1 MTLFPSTQ
9 ETWFQIIN
17 RDLTSILLNVF
28 AAVKILL
35 VLFAFLSRKV
45 NSIIYFAM
53 LDEKETKRA
62 FGGFLK
68 DFFEMSV
75 VGKKKL

>member
-1 MTLFPSTQ
+1 
-9 ETWFQIIN
+9 
-17 RDLTSILLNVF
+17 
-28 AAVKILL
+28 
-35 VLFAFLSRKV
+35 
-45 NSIIYFAM
+45 M

-68 DFFEMSV
+68 DFFGMSV